1 MTPLRGMTAEPPVA
15 PDREAIT
22 MASAYDAARIA
33 ESIEQRHAAASKP
46 RITSFDFVKGA
57 LVLVM
62 VLYHWLN
69 YFIGLQW
76 GGYRYLRFL
85 TPSFIFITGFL
96 ISRVYLSKYGYD
108 DPRLRRRLWRRG
120 LKLLAVFLVLNVVAD
135 RTLGMRLRLN
145 FGDVYA
151 LRDALYAVF
160 VEGSARAAFD
170 ILVSISYFLLLAPF
184 VLFVSGRL
192 RISLWVFAAA
202 AIISTLI
209 AEASGLINPHLEM
222 LSVALLG
229 LAAGTLRGRAV
240 AFSHSPVAVLAAYV
254 IYVATIALWNVPFP
268 LQVVGVCLSVLA
280 LHTIA
285 QVCGS
290 TGLLQRYIVRLGEYS
305 LLAYIAQ
312 IIVLQILRRG
322 LRGYELSGAGLAVPL
337 AIGIISTI
345 AAVEATAWLRP
356 RSAVVDQSYRTA
368 FA

>member
-1 MTPLRGMTAEPPVA
+1 MTLPSGAAEVSVA

-22 MASAYDAARIA
+22 MAPTDSAPRIA
-33 ESIEQRHAAASKP
+33 T

-69 YFIGLQW
+69 YFIGFQW

-96 ISRVYLSKYGYD
+96 VSYVYLAKYGYD
-108 DPRLRRRLWRRG
+108 DPRLRRRLWLRG
-120 LKLLAVFLVLNVVAD
+120 LKLLVVFLVLNVVAD

-145 FGDVYA
+145 FGDSYA
-151 LRDALYAVF
+151 LREASYAVF

-192 RISLWVFAAA
+192 RISLWVFAAT
-202 AIISTLI
+202 AIVSTLI
-209 AEASGLINPHLEM
+209 AESAGLINPHLEM

-229 LAAGTLRGRAV
+229 LAAGTLRERAV
-240 AFSHSPVAVLAAYV
+240 DLSRSPVVILAVNL
-254 IYVATIALWNVPFP
+254 IYVATITLWNVPFP
-268 LQVVGVCLSVLA
+268 LQVVGVCVSVLA
-280 LHTIA
+280 LHAIA
-285 QVCGS
+285 QFCGS
-290 TGLLQRYIVRLGEYS
+290 TGLLRHYVVRLGEYS

-322 LRGYELSGAGLAVPL
+322 LRGYELSGPAMAVPL

-345 AAVEATAWLRP
+345 AVVEATAWLRR
-356 RSAVVDQSYRTA
+356 RSALVDQSYRTA

>member
-1 MTPLRGMTAEPPVA
+1 MTPLSGITAESPVA
-15 PDREAIT
+15 S
-22 MASAYDAARIA
+22 MASADNGPRIA
-33 ESIEQRHAAASKP
+33 KQLGDGHTATAAT

-85 TPSFIFITGFL
+85 TPSFIFLTGFL
-96 ISRVYLSKYGYD
+96 VSHVYLSKYGYD
-108 DPRLRRRLWRRG
+108 DPRLRRRLWLRG

-145 FGDVYA
+145 FWDINA
-151 LRDALYAVF
+151 LRDASYAVF

-170 ILVSISYFLLLAPF
+170 ILVPISYFLLLAPF

-192 RISLWVFAAA
+192 QISLWAIAAA
-202 AIISTLI
+202 AIVSTLI
-209 AEASGLINPHLEM
+209 AEAGGLTNPHLEM

-240 AFSHSPVAVLAAYV
+240 ALSRSPVVILGAYV
-254 IYVATIALWNVPFP
+254 IYVATITLWNVPFS
-268 LQVVGVCLSVLA
+268 LQVVGVCLSVLV
-280 LHTIA
+280 LHAIA

-290 TGLLQRYIVRLGEYS
+290 TGLLQRYLVRLGEYS
-305 LLAYIAQ
+305 LLAYIVQ
-312 IIVLQILRRG
+312 IIVLQMLRRG
-322 LRGYELSGAGLAVPL
+322 LRGYDLSGAGLAVPL
-337 AIGIISTI
+337 AIGIFSTI
-345 AAVEATAWLRP
+345 AVVEATAWLRR